1 MYTSGVCKKKNNE
14 ISIKSLIKDY
24 CYFLSFPFL
33 LSGGFY
39 SDDIGFV
46 GTSCKKSPNGSF
58 VALDEPPGTQS
69 SDCRPCPLGDNC
81 HSNLMIITYI
91 FINYIAF

>member
-1 MYTSGVCKKKNNE
+1 MKYYQELNK
-14 ISIKSLIKDY
+14 IL
-24 CYFLSFPFL
+24 FLFPFL

-39 SDDIGFV
+39 SDDISFV
-46 GTSCKKSPNGSF
+46 GTSSF

-69 SDCRPCPLGDNC
+69 SDYRPCPLGDNC

-91 FINYIAF
+91 FINYITF